1 MCNQFLGDEFLLVF
15 ETFVSYQTTLK
26 DKLSE
31 TFRRMHV
38 CIFLAR
44 KELMPVNAHPVTIVL
59 QLCTVF
65 TFVTGGTVYCI
76 TFIDCLFLNNDNI
89 NNYFNNSKEKSKPLF
104 SN

>member
-31 TFRRMHV
+31 TFI

-44 KELMPVNAHPVTIVL
+44 KELMPVNAHPVTNVL
-59 QLCTVF
+59 QL
-65 TFVTGGTVYCI
+65 
-76 TFIDCLFLNNDNI
+76 FIYICYGWHRLLHNF
-89 NNYFNNSKEKSKPLF
+89 Y
-104 SN
+104 